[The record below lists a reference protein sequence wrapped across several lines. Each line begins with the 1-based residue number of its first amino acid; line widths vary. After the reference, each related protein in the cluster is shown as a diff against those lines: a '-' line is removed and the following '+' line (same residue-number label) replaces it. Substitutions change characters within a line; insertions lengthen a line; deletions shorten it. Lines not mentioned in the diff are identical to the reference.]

1 MITERQLYEASLKI
15 NLFEFISN
23 FIENK
28 QDLKNKE
35 ILLEAWYSGWGDKIQ
50 SWGGKLGSF
59 LGKTKKSF
67 DNAKTNFRSS
77 FDQQQE
83 SPPPQKE
90 TQLQIAK
97 KAYELLKNANLL
109 YDQDLKKALEKTM
122 QGLSDSWAWRENNN
136 LSFKQWLANEA
147 ISPKVFRPDLDQVD
161 VKKFEVSIGDIVEMG
176 PESEFKGK
184 KVNRIG
190 QVVELRSGEVV
201 VKDLTK
207 KGNPKIVI
215 PISEFYDKEGL
226 RGMRIIPK
234 EETELKALGG
244 KRLWVRL
251 TPRQHKKF
259 AGSYRAS
266 AAPEIIPIAR
276 DDRPTAA
283 LKQMFAMDR
292 AKEPEQTLSIFDEK
306 PKNKPKTNPLGR
318 FLSSRRGIV

>member
-1 MITERQLYEASLKI
+1 MITEKQLYEASLKI
-15 NLFEFISN
+15 NLFKFISN

-59 LGKTKKSF
+59 LGKAKKSF

-77 FDQQQE
+77 FDQQQQE
-83 SPPPQKE
+83 SPP

-109 YDQDLKKALEKTM
+109 YDIDLKKRLEKTI
-122 QGLSDSWAWRENNN
+122 QGLSENNN
-136 LSFKQWLANEA
+136 NNNNVSFKQWLANEA
-147 ISPKVFRPDLDQVD
+147 ISPKVFRPDLGQVD

-190 QVVELRSGEVV
+190 QVIELRSGEVV
-201 VKDLTK
+201 VRDLTK
-207 KGNPKIVI
+207 KGNPKIVV
-215 PISEFYDKEGL
+215 PISELHDKEDL

-234 EETELKALGG
+234 EEAELKALGG

-276 DDRPTAA
+276 DDGPSDA
-283 LKQMFAMDR
+283 LKRMFAMDR
-292 AKEPEQTLSIFDEK
+292 TKEPEQTLSIFDEK
-306 PKNKPKTNPLGR
+306 PKDKPKTNPLGR
-318 FLSSRRGIV
+318 FLASRRGIV